1 MYKMTEK
8 HNGSY
13 CELLA
18 KMSYQKPLNTN
29 ALPYYRLKL
38 SLLTMSYEDR
48 TVTCSYTLHLS
59 NPVNPALHKF
69 TNVSVKINGIGLYTA
84 AELQGTN
91 GVVLVDYGTV
101 TLPYDS
107 NGKVDKLNLT
117 WSTVYNGDGKTYLI
131 ESAPNPGVWGY
142 PTADG
147 GFIRDLQKEPFF
159 TKSFWNETWTTDDV
173 DLPTSYFMYDT
184 VDTEYRLVV
193 PYVPDGATVLRMKFH
208 SGIWSLDITNPEVT
222 RYVGRMFLDAEDR
235 LVLYKKIANAGGGS
249 VYDNDIFTVG
259 FVTNGTYTAESSAS
273 PFNIL
278 VTPNKP
284 IVEGSVVDTNSAAIA
299 LTGDSSKL
307 IRYVSNAKASMTV
320 TPLAGAVIE
329 ETGIQNGAETML
341 NVTSYNFE
349 KVSSNVFNF
358 YALDSRNYTGTDTI
372 TTGFV
377 DYVIPSA
384 VVKGSVVTGEGD
396 MNLKVSGNYYK
407 GSFGKVENEIFVYY
421 RYKRKS
427 ADDSEYTDWIRL
439 TGLTIDEA
447 NKTYSVTTSVSGLDY
462 TETYVFQA
470 HIADALFTIYSADYV
485 AVSTPIFDWS
495 ATDFNFNVPVT
506 VMGKPVGGGGE
517 NTILWNGSDVM
528 NAGSTIELAEPIS
541 AQTSGIALIFS
552 ATGGSNNNVSWN
564 VFFVPKIMVQLNQ
577 GGGQTF
583 LMGNNAGLATF
594 GAKYLYIYDESIVG
608 HFSNQES
615 GDAASGIS
623 VTNQNFVLR
632 YVIGV

>member
-1 MYKMTEK
+1 MYKMTNK

-18 KMSYQKPLNTN
+18 RMTYQKPLDLIN
-29 ALPYYRLKL
+29 LPYYRLKL
-38 SLLTMSYEDR
+38 SIVTMSYEDR
-48 TVTCSYTLHLS
+48 TVTCSFTLHQT
-59 NPVNPALHKF
+59 NAPNPADYEL
-69 TNVSVKINGIGLYTA
+69 TNISVAINGIKLYSVAQMQWNSGNNT
-84 AELQGTN
+84 LQVASGS
-91 GVVLVDYGTV
+91 V

-107 NGKVDKLNLT
+107 EGKLDKLNLSWDAT
-117 WSTVYNGDGKTYLI
+117 YEGTTYTYNSAYLGTD
-131 ESAPNPGVWGY
+131 SY

-159 TKSFWNETWTTDDV
+159 TKSFWNETWTTDSDT
-173 DLPTSYFMYDT
+173 LPTSYFMNDT

-193 PYVPDGATVLRMKFH
+193 PYVPAGATALRMKFH
-208 SGIWSLDITNPEVT
+208 GGFWSLDIANPTVT
-222 RYVGRMFLDAEDR
+222 RYVGRMFLDAEQR
-235 LVLYKKIANAGGGS
+235 KSLYTKVANIGGGS
-249 VYDNDIFTVG
+249 VYSDDVFSVG
-259 FVTNGTYTAESSAS
+259 FVTNGTYTAESQAA
-273 PFNIL
+273 PFNIHI
-278 VTPNKP
+278 VPNKP
-284 IVEGSVVDTNSAAIA
+284 IVEGSVVDTNAAAIA

-307 IRYVSNAKASMTV
+307 IRYVSNAQASMSV
-320 TPLAGAVIE
+320 IPLAGAVIE
-329 ETGIQNGAETML
+329 ETGIQNGAATML
-341 NVTSYNFE
+341 NVETYNFE

-358 YALDSRNYTGTDTI
+358 YALDSRGYTGTDTI

-421 RYKRKS
+421 RYKLKN
-427 ADDSEYTDWIRL
+427 ADDSEYTDWIQL
-439 TGLTIDEA
+439 SNLTIDEE

-470 HIADALFTIYSADYV
+470 HIADALFTIYSADYI

-552 ATGGSNNNVSWN
+552 AASGSNTNVSWN

-623 VTNQNFVLR
+623 VTNQDFVLR